1 MEGGSTN
8 PKRPPFNTGYL
19 PLNYSGNP
27 GVCGVSYRGVHGKR
41 WGFVAQGS
49 ADGKTVVVR
58 ITNMGENPATT
69 ELVVPG
75 FSGIA
80 KPTTWTLQV
89 SRRC

>member
-1 MEGGSTN
+1 MATSAPLSPADTLN
-8 PKRPPFNTGYL
+8 ITATVTNTG
-19 PLNYSGNP
+19 
-27 GVCGVSYRGVHGKR
+27 
-41 WGFVAQGS
+41 A